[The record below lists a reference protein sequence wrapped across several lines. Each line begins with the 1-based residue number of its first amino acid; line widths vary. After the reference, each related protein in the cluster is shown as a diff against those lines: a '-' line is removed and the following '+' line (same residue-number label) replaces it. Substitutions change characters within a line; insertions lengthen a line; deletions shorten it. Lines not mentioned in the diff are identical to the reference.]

1 MELEAVNTASTYDFI
16 AYDPVKTTL
25 LESEAET
32 EELTNHNAQ
41 LRFL

>member
-25 LESEAET
+25 SESEAEAG
-32 EELTNHNAQ
+32 EPTNRKARNRA
-41 LRFL
+41 L